1 MKQATAFGLV
11 LIVAGV
17 VASPGGS
24 PAQDLGSA
32 VRESYS
38 TNLHLLAEATRS
50 SVAELFLGFSAPEG
64 ATLLVEGAGDHE
76 AGWFVENHLLSHLT
90 QTGYHAYL
98 KPGDLIGPGLP
109 ATDAGDS
116 LTGAADSARPPL
128 DQPAAEA
135 DELPHPEYVLRYR
148 VVHFELSYPNQYR
161 KSPLGAR
168 NVQRRVSVSIFAQ
181 LLKGERED
189 VIWVG
194 NGDVERLDVVPASK
208 LPLLEGQAFPFTRP
222 NLETRG
228 LGGLVEPA
236 LVSGIVAGLI
246 YLFYTNQN

>member
-1 MKQATAFGLV
+1 MKQAAALGLV
-11 LIVAGV
+11 LTLGGV
-17 VASPGGS
+17 MATPGGS

-32 VRESYS
+32 VRESYA
-38 TNLHLLAEATRS
+38 TNLHLLTEATRS

-76 AGWFVENHLLSHLT
+76 AGWFVENHLLAHLT

-98 KPGDLIGPGLP
+98 KETDLIGPELP
-109 ATDAGDS
+109 AAEPGDS
-116 LTGAADSARPPL
+116 LSGSADPSPQTQNEPAAADE
-128 DQPAAEA
+128 Q
-135 DELPHPEYVLRYR
+135 PHPEYILRYR
-148 VVHFELSYPNQYR
+148 VVHFELSYPDQYR

-168 NVQRRVSVSIFAQ
+168 NVQRRVSVSILAQ